1 MGRKLEDELLSFQ
14 CLDVK
19 LPTLGE
25 CGEGG
30 SYSSSFGSSA
40 AVLPRPTLVIAWTIT
55 KYVVVWTI
63 TLLALLFIDCVMK
76 AS

>member
-14 CLDVK
+14 CHDVK

-25 CGEGG
+25 CGEATVAP
-30 SYSSSFGSSA
+30 SA
-40 AVLPRPTLVIAWTIT
+40 RQRRCCQDPPPGDRLD
-55 KYVVVWTI
+55 YYEVVWTI